1 VTSTT
6 RARILVMDDDSAV
19 LETARNLLER
29 GGFEVVTYSG
39 TFNLVEAIAATAPD
53 LVLLDT
59 SGPLPPGDDPP
70 PLPPVSP
77 LHAME

>member
-19 LETARNLLER
+19 LETARNLLEG

-39 TFNLVEAIAATAPD
+39 PFNLVEAIAATAPD

-59 SGPLPPGDDPP
+59 SGPLPPGDDQPHRT
-70 PLPPVSP
+70 PVSP